1 MVLKAQG
8 TWGCI
13 REPRHL
19 HNQEWAWRKMSLQEP
34 TACRMEDKTSCGLET
49 WEDGYGHAGTSKSL
63 CVWSPGQH
71 MSLGTCAE
79 RDLEAS
85 GTAGR
90 STFTIEVGMEL
101 RPGALATTRPSHLL
115 VIHFQYQPEEQR
127 RCEIIHKVGL
137 RAFLSLCGAGLP
149 KSLKCQHISLSCR
162 GKLFI
167 EQLF

>member
-1 MVLKAQG
+1 
-8 TWGCI
+8 
-13 REPRHL
+13 
-19 HNQEWAWRKMSLQEP
+19 
-34 TACRMEDKTSCGLET
+34 
-49 WEDGYGHAGTSKSL
+49 
-63 CVWSPGQH
+63 

-90 STFTIEVGMEL
+90 STFTTEVGMEL